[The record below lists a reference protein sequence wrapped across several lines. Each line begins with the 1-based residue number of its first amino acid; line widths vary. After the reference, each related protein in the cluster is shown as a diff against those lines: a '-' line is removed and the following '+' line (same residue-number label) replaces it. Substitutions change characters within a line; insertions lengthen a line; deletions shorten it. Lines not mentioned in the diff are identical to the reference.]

1 MPNCYQ
7 LPVNIYTQY
16 TQVLLSDQ
24 ADIKHVVHICTNRKP
39 LPLFD
44 NLVADDWNGKVFRR
58 RRSTAIVVH
67 CQLPCSRKTTMIRI
81 YTNWILDVLLTKR
94 IPFLFCINIACRVCM
109 NHLIACFHFL
119 TKYTI

>member
-67 CQLPCSRKTTMIRI
+67 CELPCSRKNHYDTHL
-81 YTNWILDVLLTKR
+81 YKLDTGCAFDKTHTVSVL
-94 IPFLFCINIACRVCM
+94 
-109 NHLIACFHFL
+109 
-119 TKYTI
+119 Y